1 MQVMTLVYQTPNIFI
16 EELPVKEDGISTYAR
31 YFNKLVNGH
40 LHPHMPDWQEGSLR
54 ADENDLVIVDSPLPT
69 LRERI
74 LSALT
79 PWANQIQPTPES
91 QETSVL
97 YVRQPRRPIKSI
109 LLIVRGRLEDEIA
122 IGWMLRVARAS
133 QANVYNLAIIPDI
146 PALYN
151 RYGYIPT
158 RMEDLV
164 AVDSISGYQLRGMMK
179 LMAKYGIE
187 GHFNLVQ
194 SSPNQKMLEITKAMN
209 CDLAIIAAESRGKLV
224 RMWLGE
230 LVKPLLQR
238 IECPLL
244 VACNPSQK
252 TAKGRGW

>member
-1 MQVMTLVYQTPNIFI
+1 MNTQTLIYQTPNIFI
-16 EELPVKEDGISTYAR
+16 KELATKEDGVSAYAR
-31 YFNKLVNGH
+31 YFNHLVNGQ
-40 LHPHMPDWQEGSLR
+40 LYPHMPDWQEGSMR

-69 LRERI
+69 TSERI
-74 LSALT
+74 LSILR
-79 PWANQIQPTPES
+79 PWASNVKATPET

-97 YVRQPRRPIKSI
+97 YVRQPRWPIKSI

-133 QANVYNLAIIPDI
+133 QAHVYNLAIIPDI

-151 RYGYIPT
+151 RYGHIPT

-194 SSPNQKMLEITKAMN
+194 SSPNQKMLEITKATN

-238 IECPLL
+238 IDCPLL
-244 VACNPSQK
+244 VACNLSQK